1 MSELKVRDFVFGD
14 GTPRICVPLIGRTED
29 EILNHANLIRSEI
42 NRLDAMYKDHPE
54 LRIAV
59 IEWRTD
65 FYERV
70 GDLDK
75 LSEMLTKIREIFSDR
90 IILFT
95 FRSEEQGGELRHDRV
110 GGNLSPIMQTAI
122 ESGCVDILDIEV
134 TRGNYK
140 IARAT
145 TAAHASNVTV
155 LMSYHDTRN
164 TPHDEEIIEKLRDM
178 EILGGDILKI
188 AVTPKNEFDT
198 RRLMDLNKR
207 MVSESFKPIVLIA
220 MGEKGV
226 KSRFKCKE
234 TGSCLTFATVGQES
248 APGQMEAA
256 DLIALLKNQ

>member
-1 MSELKVRDFVFGD
+1 MNELRVGDFTFGN

-42 NRLDAMYKDHPE
+42 NRLDAKYKDNPE
-54 LRIAV
+54 LKIAV
-59 IEWRTD
+59 IEWRAD
-65 FYERV
+65 FYEQL
-70 GDLDK
+70 GNTDK
-75 LSEMLTKIREIFSDR
+75 LLEILKKIREIFIDR
-90 IILFT
+90 LLLFT

-110 GGNLSPIMQTAI
+110 GGNLEPVMRAAI
-122 ESGCVDILDIEV
+122 GSGLIDIVDIEV
-134 TRGNYK
+134 TCGNYK

-145 TAAHASNVTV
+145 TGAHSQGVKV
-155 LMSYHDTRN
+155 LMSYHDTRH
-164 TPHDEEIIEKLRDM
+164 TPHDEDLIEKLRDM

-198 RRLMDLNKR
+198 RRMMDLNKR
-207 MVSESFKPIVLIA
+207 MVSECFKPVVLIS

-234 TGSCLTFATVGQES
+234 TGACLTFATVGQES

-256 DLIALLKNQ
+256 DLIALLRNQ